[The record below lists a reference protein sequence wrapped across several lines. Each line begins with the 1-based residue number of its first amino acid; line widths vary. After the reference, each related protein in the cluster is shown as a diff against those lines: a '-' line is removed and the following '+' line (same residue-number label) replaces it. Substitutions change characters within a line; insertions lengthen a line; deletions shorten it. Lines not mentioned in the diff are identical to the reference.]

1 MQTAAGQLSVAVENA
16 RLFAEELRRSHQ
28 LAFLNSISKT
38 AISSEDAE
46 QMLADI
52 VAEIQKAFRFDH
64 IGIGILDYVTKE
76 IEIKAEAGSTA
87 QAKGKRIPLGT
98 GVVGRVARSNER
110 ALVQKADEGHLP
122 GILPES
128 RAGLCIPITYGESL
142 LGVLN
147 VESREENAF
156 SEQDV
161 LIMSTLAD
169 LLATA
174 LHNAFIF
181 QKLQQQSITDGLT
194 GIKTRRFFWEALS
207 SEWKRASRSGRPFS
221 VVLIDLDK
229 FKEVND
235 TFGHLEG
242 DLVLARVGRLLE
254 QRCRQSNVVARYG
267 GDEFIILMPETGV
280 EQARSLAERLRLW
293 LAQDAMLAEHAITG
307 SFGVASFPAHGFSAE
322 DIIRV
327 ADAGM
332 YSAKHDGG
340 NRVSMAE
347 EFGNAEHL
355 AGQRQQI
362 STYIEGFLQREQN
375 GADDLEELVSTL
387 RRLCGGEEDCNVQV
401 LKESI
406 EALARASESRE
417 FHAAGHGDMVGRY
430 AEMIGRALALP
441 PDELV
446 ELAYAGR
453 VHDVGKIFVPEKI
466 VAKTGPLTDDEYA
479 QMKTH
484 ARIGAEIVGTIPGS
498 VMLQKAVEHH
508 HEAFD
513 GSGYPNGLRGE
524 EIPLWG
530 RILALAD
537 AFVNMTTERSFAPAK
552 TPEQA
557 LAEIEKLSGTR
568 YDGMLVR
575 VLLRQ
580 LRTGKAPSLGD

>member
-1 MQTAAGQLSVAVENA
+1 VENA

-128 RAGLCIPITYGESL
+128 RAVLCIPITYGESL

-194 GIKTRRFFWEALS
+194 GIKTRRFFWEALT

-466 VAKTGPLTDDEYA
+466 VSKTGTLTEEEYT
-479 QMKTH
+479 QMKMH